1 MAAARL
7 LVIVFGALLAG
18 CGSGSPVGA
27 NPSASAHPTTTPP
40 VSASSEPALPP
51 GIPVAG
57 GPPAGGQPWFLAVG
71 DSVTFGTSAD
81 PARAGHNDSW
91 PVQLQALLA
100 GRGQRWQLFDTAC
113 PGETT
118 VTYTTRCP
126 HRDQVPFLADASQ
139 RSVVL
144 AAVAAHRAD
153 LRLILVDLGSNDLLR
168 AQRAGSSADQVATA
182 LRVSLTTIVGDLA
195 IAAPGVPLVVANYYD
210 PLENS
215 VPATLPQLQVVNGV
229 VASIAAG
236 AHAAL
241 ADFFAAI
248 NTRSA
253 PAPSLCLYVDCA
265 HLDVHPTVAGH
276 ARLARAALAVIP
288 PG

>member
-7 LVIVFGALLAG
+7 LVVVLAALLAG
-18 CGSGSPVGA
+18 CGSGAPGSPNPVA
-27 NPSASAHPTTTPP
+27 SPHPSATP
-40 VSASSEPALPP
+40 SSTAPEEALPP

-57 GPPAGGQPWFLAVG
+57 GPPVGGQPWFLAVG

-81 PARAGHNDSW
+81 PARVGHNDAW

-118 VTYTTRCP
+118 VTYGASCP
-126 HRDQVPFLADASQ
+126 RRNQVPLLADASQ
-139 RSVVL
+139 RQVAL
-144 AAVAAHRAD
+144 AAVSAHRAD
-153 LRLILVDLGSNDLLR
+153 LRLILIDLGSNDLLR
-168 AQRAGSSADQVATA
+168 AQRAGSSVDQVANA
-182 LRVSLTTIVGDLA
+182 LRLNLTTIVGDLEA
-195 IAAPGVPLVVANYYD
+195 AAPGVPVVVANYYD

-215 VPATLPQLQVVNGV
+215 APETVPQLQLVNRL

-248 NTRSA
+248 NTPSA
-253 PAPSLCLYVDCA
+253 PDPDLCLYVDCA